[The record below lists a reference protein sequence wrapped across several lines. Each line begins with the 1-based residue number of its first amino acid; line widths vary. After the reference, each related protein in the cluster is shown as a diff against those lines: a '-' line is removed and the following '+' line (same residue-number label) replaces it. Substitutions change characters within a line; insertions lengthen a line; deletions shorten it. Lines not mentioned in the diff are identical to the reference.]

1 MKYRWIA
8 KSNDGAFEDESAL
21 FETEKECYNDMRNA
35 VLEKIKWNTEYDEDF
50 HDILEDE
57 YIGYEV
63 NFSQRKITHKSYSG
77 LYTYEIY
84 ETDEM
89 KTLELTKE
97 ACRLIA
103 DALEDHIREYEIRN
117 DAIQR
122 EGVNDVTQMYINA
135 NNTKIGELKTLLDYV
150 KVDL

>member
-1 MKYRWIA
+1 
-8 KSNDGAFEDESAL
+8 
-21 FETEKECYNDMRNA
+21 
-35 VLEKIKWNTEYDEDF
+35 
-50 HDILEDE
+50 
-57 YIGYEV
+57 
-63 NFSQRKITHKSYSG
+63 
-77 LYTYEIY
+77 
-84 ETDEM
+84 M

-150 KVDL
+150 KTDL